1 MFVIFFR
8 HHNTHRRSM
17 FCVATI
23 ITWIRDSPLILNIS
37 YTFRPLMLTALLPMS
52 LLALFRYKGSFTRQ
66 HHRPQ
71 QPNNGAVWLDF
82 DQSQLIGWI
91 YPPHYEYW
99 VLPIPWRQPP
109 TWPCEPVV
117 GWCRWTG
124 SEISLWIRSSIHSM
138 YNNLILWSNT
148 GYWIEYIVSVGGDTF
163 PSVLKFRNRN
173 FKVRYRCKLR
183 SKYKN
188 LFEGTQSLVINPK
201 GPIPSEC
208 EKIWRQEGKVQKC

>member
-1 MFVIFFR
+1 MFVIFSR

-23 ITWIRDSPLILNIS
+23 ITWIRDSPLIQNIS

-66 HHRPQ
+66 HHRQQ

-109 TWPCEPVV
+109 TWSCEPVV
-117 GWCRWTG
+117 GWCRWKG

-138 YNNLILWSNT
+138 YNNLIMIKHWLLD
-148 GYWIEYIVSVGGDTF
+148 WIYSQCGWRHV
-163 PSVLKFRNRN
+163 
-173 FKVRYRCKLR
+173 
-183 SKYKN
+183 
-188 LFEGTQSLVINPK
+188 
-201 GPIPSEC
+201 PIC
-208 EKIWRQEGKVQKC
+208 A